1 MRKLREKHALNG
13 ARPEEAMEEETTAN
27 PADDNLSYYFDN
39 CVGPKPQGER
49 RIWGIEDAE
58 GL

>member
-1 MRKLREKHALNG
+1 MRNLTAEDG
-13 ARPEEAMEEETTAN
+13 VRPEEAMEEEATAN
-27 PADDNLSYYFDN
+27 PADDDLSYYFDN
-39 CVGPKPQGER
+39 CVGPEPQGKR

>member
-1 MRKLREKHALNG
+1 MRNLTAEDG
-13 ARPEEAMEEETTAN
+13 ARPEEAMEEEATAK
-27 PADDNLSYYFDN
+27 PEADDNLSYYFDN

>member
-1 MRKLREKHALNG
+1 MRNLTAPEDG
-13 ARPEEAMEEETTAN
+13 ARPEEAMEEEATAK
-27 PADDNLSYYFDN
+27 ADDNLSYYFDN

>member
-1 MRKLREKHALNG
+1 MRKLTAEDG
-13 ARPEEAMEEETTAN
+13 ARLEEAMEEEATAK
-27 PADDNLSYYFDN
+27 ADDNLSYYFDN
-39 CVGPKPQGER
+39 CVDPKPQGER